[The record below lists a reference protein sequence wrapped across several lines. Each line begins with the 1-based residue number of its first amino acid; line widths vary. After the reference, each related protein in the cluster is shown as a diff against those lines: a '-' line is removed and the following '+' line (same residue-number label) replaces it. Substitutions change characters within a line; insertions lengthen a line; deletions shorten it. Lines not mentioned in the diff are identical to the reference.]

1 MKNNFAMK
9 IKHFTPSVFS
19 LFFIVACAQKP
30 TGVDYDVK
38 KFTELTA
45 FDPTIALDIRYATT
59 NNFTKSQMYDCA
71 RCFLRPE
78 AAAAI
83 LKVHKALKVKGF
95 GGLKMFDCY
104 RPRPYQQRLWDK
116 VPNPDYVTPPKKGSM
131 HGRGL
136 AVDLTIVDSDGKE
149 LDMGTEFDNFTERA
163 HSDYQKLPKNVLENR
178 QILRGALEA
187 AGFKSIRTEWWHF
200 SFEGTKWGLSDWVWR
215 CNH

>member
-1 MKNNFAMK
+1 MK
-9 IKHFTPSVFS
+9 IKHFAPSVFS
-19 LFFIVACAQKP
+19 FFFIVACAQKP

-59 NNFTKSQMYDCA
+59 NNFTKAQMYDCA

-136 AVDLTIVDSDGKE
+136 AVDLTIIDTDGKE